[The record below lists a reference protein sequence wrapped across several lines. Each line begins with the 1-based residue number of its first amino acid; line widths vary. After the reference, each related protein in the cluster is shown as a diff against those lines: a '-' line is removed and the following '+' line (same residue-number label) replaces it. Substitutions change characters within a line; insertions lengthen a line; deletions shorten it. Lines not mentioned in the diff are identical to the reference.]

1 MVSAILTPNNGNI
14 VLLLFDASGGLLPF
28 LSSARYSRMSS
39 KERLPACGASAVPDV
54 EAEGREEDDHKRY
67 VAPKP
72 PLRANIRP

>member
-1 MVSAILTPNNGNI
+1 
-14 VLLLFDASGGLLPF
+14 
-28 LSSARYSRMSS
+28 MSS

-67 VAPKP
+67 VAPKL